1 MRVLISAVGDTDPF
15 RNFHDGALIH
25 IARKYRPEKVIL
37 IFSEHTA
44 KKQGNIEKA
53 LFSIAPNYEPE
64 LIIHDPII
72 SDNEVHIFDVMFQ
85 RFSDILQEYYTKED
99 EFILNLSSATPQIK
113 SALFVINRL
122 NGINVKA
129 VKVSSPEHASNENI
143 GHDNDENI
151 DELIKVNFIDR
162 TIEDNAEKFSQA
174 LLKKTAR
181 DFIEKFDYKAAL
193 DILDQLSDFP
203 NLKSLREEIRDVVN
217 CLSKKKIAYIREKL
231 YDFSRV
237 FKNQSILSDILSF
250 PLDDSQK
257 KALNYYLMIDVLKE
271 REHIA
276 DVLIKAKSLAEFV
289 IEEIIKKDHEGLI
302 VFDGNLPK
310 LNPSFPDCEAIL
322 DDIDKKMK
330 KSRGIEDT
338 EERIF
343 SVQST
348 LNLLSYLN
356 ILEFYEYDSQ
366 LQTAINGILSL
377 NGERNKVAHGLSE
390 IDTRLLSRKKL
401 KQLSENL
408 RLLLVDCLGIDSSY
422 FNYYDKQNKE
432 LTKMLE

>member
-64 LIIHDPII
+64 LIIHDSII

-129 VKVSSPEHASNENI
+129 VQVSSPEHASNENI

-151 DELIKVNFIDR
+151 DELIEVNEDNKVNFIDR
-162 TIEDNAEKFSQA
+162 TIEDNAEKFNQA

-203 NLKSLREEIRDVVN
+203 NLKSVREEIRDVVN
-217 CLSKKKIAYIREKL
+217 CLSK
-231 YDFSRV
+231 
-237 FKNQSILSDILSF
+237 Q
-250 PLDDSQK
+250 
-257 KALNYYLMIDVLKE
+257 DVPK
-271 REHIA
+271 
-276 DVLIKAKSLAEFV
+276 
-289 IEEIIKKDHEGLI
+289 GL
-302 VFDGNLPK
+302 
-310 LNPSFPDCEAIL
+310 
-322 DDIDKKMK
+322 
-330 KSRGIEDT
+330 R
-338 EERIF
+338 
-343 SVQST
+343 
-348 LNLLSYLN
+348 
-356 ILEFYEYDSQ
+356 
-366 LQTAINGILSL
+366 
-377 NGERNKVAHGLSE
+377 H
-390 IDTRLLSRKKL
+390 KKL
-401 KQLSENL
+401 KEEEQKILSAYLTIELQRERGNVSESFIRIKNLTEFILEDYIENRYPGLIDDYCEDIQKYYLSLFDYSKLLKATREFKL
-408 RLLLVDCLGIDSSY
+408 RKTIAPIIEMNSSRNTVAHSLSPLDSDAVKQLGIAMKTLKTLVREQYHFSQSD
-422 FNYYDKQNKE
+422 FNFYQDLNKKL
-432 LTKMLE
+432 LTKLN

>member
-53 LFSIAPNYEPE
+53 LFSIAPDYEPE
-64 LIIHDPII
+64 LIIHDSII

-85 RFSDILQEYYTKED
+85 RFSDILQEYYTTED

-129 VKVSSPEHASNENI
+129 VQVSSPEHASNENI
-143 GHDNDENI
+143 GHDKNI
-151 DELIKVNFIDR
+151 DELIEVNEDNKVNFIDR

-203 NLKSLREEIRDVVN
+203 NLKSVRKEIRDVVN
-217 CLSKKKIAYIREKL
+217 CLSKQDVPQGLRHKKFNEEEQK
-231 YDFSRV
+231 
-237 FKNQSILSDILSF
+237 ILSAYLTIELQRERGNVSESFIRIKNLTEFILEDYIEKRNPGLIDDYCESIQKYYLSLF
-250 PLDDSQK
+250 DYSKLLKATREFKLRKTIAPIIEMNSSRNTVAHSLSPLDSDAVNQLGIAMKTLKTLVREQYHFSQSDFNFYQDLNK
-257 KALNYYLMIDVLKE
+257 KLLT
-271 REHIA
+271 
-276 DVLIKAKSLAEFV
+276 
-289 IEEIIKKDHEGLI
+289 
-302 VFDGNLPK
+302 K
-310 LNPSFPDCEAIL
+310 LN
-322 DDIDKKMK
+322 
-330 KSRGIEDT
+330 
-338 EERIF
+338 
-343 SVQST
+343 
-348 LNLLSYLN
+348 
-356 ILEFYEYDSQ
+356 
-366 LQTAINGILSL
+366 
-377 NGERNKVAHGLSE
+377 
-390 IDTRLLSRKKL
+390 
-401 KQLSENL
+401 
-408 RLLLVDCLGIDSSY
+408 
-422 FNYYDKQNKE
+422 
-432 LTKMLE
+432 

>member
-53 LFSIAPNYEPE
+53 LFSIAPDYEPD
-64 LIIHDPII
+64 LIIHDSII

-129 VKVSSPEHASNENI
+129 VQVSSPEHASNENI

-151 DELIKVNFIDR
+151 DELIEVNEDNKVNFIDR
-162 TIEDNAEKFSQA
+162 TIEDNAEKFNQA

-203 NLKSLREEIRDVVN
+203 NLKSVRKEIRDIVE
-217 CLSKKKIAYIREKL
+217 CLSKQDVPQGLRHKKFNEEEQK
-231 YDFSRV
+231 
-237 FKNQSILSDILSF
+237 ILSAYLTIELQRERGNVSESFIRIKNLTEFILEDYIEKRNPGLIDDYCESIQKYYLSLF
-250 PLDDSQK
+250 DYSKLLKATREFKLRKTIAPIIEMNSSRNTVAHSLSPLDSEAVKQLGIAMKTLKTLVREQYHFSQSDFNFYQDLNK
-257 KALNYYLMIDVLKE
+257 KLLT
-271 REHIA
+271 
-276 DVLIKAKSLAEFV
+276 
-289 IEEIIKKDHEGLI
+289 
-302 VFDGNLPK
+302 K
-310 LNPSFPDCEAIL
+310 LN
-322 DDIDKKMK
+322 
-330 KSRGIEDT
+330 
-338 EERIF
+338 
-343 SVQST
+343 
-348 LNLLSYLN
+348 
-356 ILEFYEYDSQ
+356 
-366 LQTAINGILSL
+366 
-377 NGERNKVAHGLSE
+377 
-390 IDTRLLSRKKL
+390 
-401 KQLSENL
+401 
-408 RLLLVDCLGIDSSY
+408 
-422 FNYYDKQNKE
+422 
-432 LTKMLE
+432 

>member
-53 LFSIAPNYEPE
+53 LFSIAPDYKPE
-64 LIIHDPII
+64 LIIHDSII

-129 VKVSSPEHASNENI
+129 VQVSSPEHASNVNI

-151 DELIKVNFIDR
+151 DELIEVNEDNKVNFIDR
-162 TIEDNAEKFSQA
+162 TIEDNAEKFNQA

-203 NLKSLREEIRDVVN
+203 NLKSVRKEIRDIVE
-217 CLSKKKIAYIREKL
+217 CLSKQDVPQGLRHKKFNEEEQK
-231 YDFSRV
+231 
-237 FKNQSILSDILSF
+237 ILSAYLTIELQRERGNVSESFIRIKNLTEFILEDYIEKRN
-250 PLDDSQK
+250 PGLIDDYCESIQK
-257 KALNYYLMIDVLKE
+257 YYLSLFDYSKLLKAT
-271 REHIA
+271 REFKLRKTIA
-276 DVLIKAKSLAEFV
+276 PIIEMNSSRNTVAHSLSPLNSDAVKQLGIAMKTLKTLVREQYHFSQSDFNFYQDLN
-289 IEEIIKKDHEGLI
+289 KKL
-302 VFDGNLPK
+302 LTK
-310 LNPSFPDCEAIL
+310 LN
-322 DDIDKKMK
+322 
-330 KSRGIEDT
+330 
-338 EERIF
+338 
-343 SVQST
+343 
-348 LNLLSYLN
+348 
-356 ILEFYEYDSQ
+356 
-366 LQTAINGILSL
+366 
-377 NGERNKVAHGLSE
+377 
-390 IDTRLLSRKKL
+390 
-401 KQLSENL
+401 
-408 RLLLVDCLGIDSSY
+408 
-422 FNYYDKQNKE
+422 
-432 LTKMLE
+432 

>member
-64 LIIHDPII
+64 LIIHDSII

-122 NGINVKA
+122 NSINVKA
-129 VKVSSPEHASNENI
+129 VQVSSPEHASNENI

-151 DELIKVNFIDR
+151 DELIEVNEDNKVNFIDR
-162 TIEDNAEKFSQA
+162 TIEDNAEKFNQA

-203 NLKSLREEIRDVVN
+203 NLKSVREEIRDVVN
-217 CLSKKKIAYIREKL
+217 CLSK
-231 YDFSRV
+231 
-237 FKNQSILSDILSF
+237 Q
-250 PLDDSQK
+250 
-257 KALNYYLMIDVLKE
+257 DVPK
-271 REHIA
+271 
-276 DVLIKAKSLAEFV
+276 
-289 IEEIIKKDHEGLI
+289 GL
-302 VFDGNLPK
+302 
-310 LNPSFPDCEAIL
+310 
-322 DDIDKKMK
+322 
-330 KSRGIEDT
+330 R
-338 EERIF
+338 
-343 SVQST
+343 
-348 LNLLSYLN
+348 
-356 ILEFYEYDSQ
+356 
-366 LQTAINGILSL
+366 
-377 NGERNKVAHGLSE
+377 H
-390 IDTRLLSRKKL
+390 KKL
-401 KQLSENL
+401 KEEEQKILSAYLTIELQRERGNVSESFIRIKNL
-408 RLLLVDCLGIDSSY
+408 TEFILEDYIEKRNPGLIDDYCESIQKYYLSLFDYSKLLKATREFKLRKTIAPIIEMNSSRNTVAHSLSPLDSDAVKQLGIAMKTLKTLVREQYHFSQSD
-422 FNYYDKQNKE
+422 FNFYQDLNKKL
-432 LTKMLE
+432 LTKLN

>member
-25 IARKYRPEKVIL
+25 IAKKYRPEKVIL

-64 LIIHDPII
+64 LIIHDSII

-129 VKVSSPEHASNENI
+129 VQVSSPEHASNENI

-151 DELIKVNFIDR
+151 DELIEVNEDNKVNFIDR
-162 TIEDNAEKFSQA
+162 TIEDNAEKFNQA

-203 NLKSLREEIRDVVN
+203 NLKSVREEIRDVVN
-217 CLSKKKIAYIREKL
+217 CLSK
-231 YDFSRV
+231 
-237 FKNQSILSDILSF
+237 Q
-250 PLDDSQK
+250 
-257 KALNYYLMIDVLKE
+257 DVPK
-271 REHIA
+271 
-276 DVLIKAKSLAEFV
+276 
-289 IEEIIKKDHEGLI
+289 GL
-302 VFDGNLPK
+302 
-310 LNPSFPDCEAIL
+310 
-322 DDIDKKMK
+322 
-330 KSRGIEDT
+330 R
-338 EERIF
+338 
-343 SVQST
+343 
-348 LNLLSYLN
+348 
-356 ILEFYEYDSQ
+356 
-366 LQTAINGILSL
+366 
-377 NGERNKVAHGLSE
+377 H
-390 IDTRLLSRKKL
+390 KKL
-401 KQLSENL
+401 KEEEQKILSAYLTIELQRERGNVSESFIRIKNVTEFILEDYIEKRYPGLIDDYCESIQKYYLSLFDYSKLLKATREFKL
-408 RLLLVDCLGIDSSY
+408 RKTIAPIIEMNSSRNTVAHSLSPLDSDAVKQLGIAMKTLKTLVREQYHFSQSD
-422 FNYYDKQNKE
+422 FNFYQDLNKKL
-432 LTKMLE
+432 LTKLN

>member
-53 LFSIAPNYEPE
+53 LFSIAPDYEPE
-64 LIIHDPII
+64 LIIHDSII

-129 VKVSSPEHASNENI
+129 VQVSSPEHASNENI

-151 DELIKVNFIDR
+151 DELIKVNEDNKVNFIDR

-203 NLKSLREEIRDVVN
+203 NLKSVREEIRDVVN
-217 CLSKKKIAYIREKL
+217 CLSK
-231 YDFSRV
+231 
-237 FKNQSILSDILSF
+237 Q
-250 PLDDSQK
+250 
-257 KALNYYLMIDVLKE
+257 DVPK
-271 REHIA
+271 
-276 DVLIKAKSLAEFV
+276 
-289 IEEIIKKDHEGLI
+289 GL
-302 VFDGNLPK
+302 
-310 LNPSFPDCEAIL
+310 
-322 DDIDKKMK
+322 
-330 KSRGIEDT
+330 R
-338 EERIF
+338 
-343 SVQST
+343 
-348 LNLLSYLN
+348 
-356 ILEFYEYDSQ
+356 
-366 LQTAINGILSL
+366 
-377 NGERNKVAHGLSE
+377 H
-390 IDTRLLSRKKL
+390 KKL
-401 KQLSENL
+401 KEEEQKILSAYLTIELQRERGNVSESFIRIKNL
-408 RLLLVDCLGIDSSY
+408 TEFILEDYIEKRNPGLIDDYCESIQKYYLSLFDYSKLLKATREFKLRKTIAPIIEMNSSRNTVAHSLSPLDSDAVKQLGIAMKTLKTLVREQYHFSQSD
-422 FNYYDKQNKE
+422 FNFYQDLNKKL
-432 LTKMLE
+432 LTKLN

>member
-64 LIIHDPII
+64 LIIHDSII

-129 VKVSSPEHASNENI
+129 VQVSSPEHASNENI

-151 DELIKVNFIDR
+151 DELIEVNEDNKVNFIDR
-162 TIEDNAEKFSQA
+162 TIEDNAEKFNQA

-203 NLKSLREEIRDVVN
+203 NLKSVREEIRDVVN
-217 CLSKKKIAYIREKL
+217 CLSK
-231 YDFSRV
+231 
-237 FKNQSILSDILSF
+237 Q
-250 PLDDSQK
+250 
-257 KALNYYLMIDVLKE
+257 DVPK
-271 REHIA
+271 
-276 DVLIKAKSLAEFV
+276 
-289 IEEIIKKDHEGLI
+289 GL
-302 VFDGNLPK
+302 
-310 LNPSFPDCEAIL
+310 
-322 DDIDKKMK
+322 
-330 KSRGIEDT
+330 R
-338 EERIF
+338 
-343 SVQST
+343 
-348 LNLLSYLN
+348 
-356 ILEFYEYDSQ
+356 
-366 LQTAINGILSL
+366 
-377 NGERNKVAHGLSE
+377 H
-390 IDTRLLSRKKL
+390 KKL
-401 KQLSENL
+401 KEEEQKILSAYLTIELQRERGNVSESFIRIKNL
-408 RLLLVDCLGIDSSY
+408 TEFILEDYIEKRNPGLIDDYCESIQKYYLSLFDYSKLLKATREFKLRKTIAPIIQMNSSRNTVAHSLSPLDSDAVKQLGIAMKTLKTLVREQYHFSQSD
-422 FNYYDKQNKE
+422 FNFYQDLNKKL
-432 LTKMLE
+432 LTKLN

>member
-64 LIIHDPII
+64 LIIHDSII

-129 VKVSSPEHASNENI
+129 VQVSSPEHASNENI

-151 DELIKVNFIDR
+151 DELIEVNEDNKVNFIDR
-162 TIEDNAEKFSQA
+162 TIEDNAEKFNQA

-203 NLKSLREEIRDVVN
+203 NLKSVREEIRDVVN
-217 CLSKKKIAYIREKL
+217 CLSK
-231 YDFSRV
+231 
-237 FKNQSILSDILSF
+237 Q
-250 PLDDSQK
+250 
-257 KALNYYLMIDVLKE
+257 DVPK
-271 REHIA
+271 
-276 DVLIKAKSLAEFV
+276 
-289 IEEIIKKDHEGLI
+289 GL
-302 VFDGNLPK
+302 
-310 LNPSFPDCEAIL
+310 
-322 DDIDKKMK
+322 
-330 KSRGIEDT
+330 R
-338 EERIF
+338 
-343 SVQST
+343 
-348 LNLLSYLN
+348 
-356 ILEFYEYDSQ
+356 
-366 LQTAINGILSL
+366 
-377 NGERNKVAHGLSE
+377 H
-390 IDTRLLSRKKL
+390 KKL
-401 KQLSENL
+401 KEEEQKILSAYLTIELQRERGNVSESFIRIKNL
-408 RLLLVDCLGIDSSY
+408 TEFILEDYIEKRYPGLIDEYCEDIQKYYLSLFDYSKLLKATKEFKLKRTIAPIIEMNSSRNMVAHSLSPLDSDAVKQLGIAMKTLKTLVREQYHFSQSD
-422 FNYYDKQNKE
+422 FNFYQDLNKKL
-432 LTKMLE
+432 LTKLN

>member
-53 LFSIAPNYEPE
+53 LFSIAPDYKPE
-64 LIIHDPII
+64 LIIHDSII

-122 NGINVKA
+122 SGINVKA
-129 VKVSSPEHASNENI
+129 VQVSSPEHASNENI

-151 DELIKVNFIDR
+151 DELIEVNEDNKVNFIDR
-162 TIEDNAEKFSQA
+162 TIEDNAEKFNQA

-203 NLKSLREEIRDVVN
+203 NLKSVRKEIRDIVE
-217 CLSKKKIAYIREKL
+217 CLSK
-231 YDFSRV
+231 
-237 FKNQSILSDILSF
+237 Q
-250 PLDDSQK
+250 
-257 KALNYYLMIDVLKE
+257 DVPQ
-271 REHIA
+271 
-276 DVLIKAKSLAEFV
+276 
-289 IEEIIKKDHEGLI
+289 GL
-302 VFDGNLPK
+302 
-310 LNPSFPDCEAIL
+310 
-322 DDIDKKMK
+322 
-330 KSRGIEDT
+330 R
-338 EERIF
+338 
-343 SVQST
+343 
-348 LNLLSYLN
+348 
-356 ILEFYEYDSQ
+356 
-366 LQTAINGILSL
+366 
-377 NGERNKVAHGLSE
+377 H
-390 IDTRLLSRKKL
+390 KKL
-401 KQLSENL
+401 KEEEQKILSAYLTIELQRERGNVSESFIRIKNL
-408 RLLLVDCLGIDSSY
+408 TEFILEDYIEKRNPGLIDDYCESIQKYYLSLFDYSKLLKATREFKLRKTIAPIIEMNSSRNTVAHSLSPLDSDAVKQLGIAMKTLKTLVREQYHFSQSD
-422 FNYYDKQNKE
+422 FNFYQDLNKKL
-432 LTKMLE
+432 LTKLN

>member
-53 LFSIAPNYEPE
+53 LFSIAPDYEPE

-122 NGINVKA
+122 NGINVNA
-129 VKVSSPEHASNENI
+129 VQVSSPEHASNENI

-151 DELIKVNFIDR
+151 DELIEVNEDNKVNFIDR
-162 TIEDNAEKFSQA
+162 TIEDNAEKFNQA

-203 NLKSLREEIRDVVN
+203 NLKSVREEIRDVVN
-217 CLSKKKIAYIREKL
+217 CLSK
-231 YDFSRV
+231 
-237 FKNQSILSDILSF
+237 Q
-250 PLDDSQK
+250 
-257 KALNYYLMIDVLKE
+257 DVPK
-271 REHIA
+271 
-276 DVLIKAKSLAEFV
+276 
-289 IEEIIKKDHEGLI
+289 GL
-302 VFDGNLPK
+302 
-310 LNPSFPDCEAIL
+310 
-322 DDIDKKMK
+322 
-330 KSRGIEDT
+330 R
-338 EERIF
+338 
-343 SVQST
+343 
-348 LNLLSYLN
+348 
-356 ILEFYEYDSQ
+356 
-366 LQTAINGILSL
+366 
-377 NGERNKVAHGLSE
+377 H
-390 IDTRLLSRKKL
+390 KKL
-401 KQLSENL
+401 KEEEQKILSAYLTIELQRERGNVSESFIRIKNL
-408 RLLLVDCLGIDSSY
+408 TEFILEDYIEKRYPGLIDEYCEDIQKYYLSLFDYSKLLKATKEFKLKRTIAPIIEMNSSRNTVAHSLSPLDSDAVKQLGIAMKTLKTLVREQYHFSQSD
-422 FNYYDKQNKE
+422 FNFYQDLNKKL
-432 LTKMLE
+432 LTKLN

>member
-53 LFSIAPNYEPE
+53 LFSIAPDYEPE
-64 LIIHDPII
+64 LIIHDSII

-122 NGINVKA
+122 SGINVKA
-129 VKVSSPEHASNENI
+129 VQVSSPEHASNENI

-151 DELIKVNFIDR
+151 DELIEVNEDNKVNFIDR

-193 DILDQLSDFP
+193 DILDQLTDFP
-203 NLKSLREEIRDVVN
+203 NLKSVREEIRDVVN
-217 CLSKKKIAYIREKL
+217 CLSK
-231 YDFSRV
+231 
-237 FKNQSILSDILSF
+237 Q
-250 PLDDSQK
+250 
-257 KALNYYLMIDVLKE
+257 DVPK
-271 REHIA
+271 
-276 DVLIKAKSLAEFV
+276 
-289 IEEIIKKDHEGLI
+289 GL
-302 VFDGNLPK
+302 
-310 LNPSFPDCEAIL
+310 
-322 DDIDKKMK
+322 
-330 KSRGIEDT
+330 R
-338 EERIF
+338 
-343 SVQST
+343 
-348 LNLLSYLN
+348 
-356 ILEFYEYDSQ
+356 
-366 LQTAINGILSL
+366 
-377 NGERNKVAHGLSE
+377 H
-390 IDTRLLSRKKL
+390 KKL
-401 KQLSENL
+401 KKEEQKILSAYLTIELQRERGNVSESFIRIKNL
-408 RLLLVDCLGIDSSY
+408 TEFILEDYIEKRNPGLIDDYCESIQKYYLSLFDYSKLLKATREFKLRKTIAPIIEMNSSRNTVAHSLSPLDSDAVKQLGIAMKTLKTLVREQYHFSQSD
-422 FNYYDKQNKE
+422 FNFYQDLNKKL
-432 LTKMLE
+432 LTNLN

>member
-53 LFSIAPNYEPE
+53 LFSIAPDYKPE
-64 LIIHDPII
+64 LIIHDSII

-129 VKVSSPEHASNENI
+129 VQVSSPEHASNENI

-151 DELIKVNFIDR
+151 DELIEVNEDNKVNFIDR
-162 TIEDNAEKFSQA
+162 TIEDNAEKFNQA

-203 NLKSLREEIRDVVN
+203 NLKSVRKEIRDIVE
-217 CLSKKKIAYIREKL
+217 CLSKQDVPQGLRHKKFNEEEQK
-231 YDFSRV
+231 
-237 FKNQSILSDILSF
+237 ILSAYLTIELQRERGNVSESFIRIKNLTEFILEDYIEKRNPGLIDDYCESIQKYYLSLF
-250 PLDDSQK
+250 DYSKLLKATREFKLRKTIAPIIEMNSSRNTVAHSLSPLDSDAVKQLGIAMKTLKTLVREQYHFSQSDFNFYQDLNK
-257 KALNYYLMIDVLKE
+257 KLLT
-271 REHIA
+271 
-276 DVLIKAKSLAEFV
+276 
-289 IEEIIKKDHEGLI
+289 
-302 VFDGNLPK
+302 K
-310 LNPSFPDCEAIL
+310 LN
-322 DDIDKKMK
+322 
-330 KSRGIEDT
+330 
-338 EERIF
+338 
-343 SVQST
+343 
-348 LNLLSYLN
+348 
-356 ILEFYEYDSQ
+356 
-366 LQTAINGILSL
+366 
-377 NGERNKVAHGLSE
+377 
-390 IDTRLLSRKKL
+390 
-401 KQLSENL
+401 
-408 RLLLVDCLGIDSSY
+408 
-422 FNYYDKQNKE
+422 
-432 LTKMLE
+432 

>member
-53 LFSIAPNYEPE
+53 LFSIAPDYKPE
-64 LIIHDPII
+64 VKTHDSII

-129 VKVSSPEHASNENI
+129 VQVSSPEHASNENI

-151 DELIKVNFIDR
+151 DELIEVNEDNKVNFIDR

-203 NLKSLREEIRDVVN
+203 NLKSVREEIRDVVN
-217 CLSKKKIAYIREKL
+217 CLSK
-231 YDFSRV
+231 
-237 FKNQSILSDILSF
+237 Q
-250 PLDDSQK
+250 
-257 KALNYYLMIDVLKE
+257 DVPK
-271 REHIA
+271 
-276 DVLIKAKSLAEFV
+276 
-289 IEEIIKKDHEGLI
+289 GL
-302 VFDGNLPK
+302 
-310 LNPSFPDCEAIL
+310 
-322 DDIDKKMK
+322 
-330 KSRGIEDT
+330 R
-338 EERIF
+338 
-343 SVQST
+343 
-348 LNLLSYLN
+348 
-356 ILEFYEYDSQ
+356 
-366 LQTAINGILSL
+366 
-377 NGERNKVAHGLSE
+377 H
-390 IDTRLLSRKKL
+390 KKL
-401 KQLSENL
+401 KEEEQKILSAYLTIELQRERGNVSESFIRIKNL
-408 RLLLVDCLGIDSSY
+408 TEFILEDYIEKRNPGLIDDYCESIQKYYLSLFDYSKLLKATREFKLRKTIAPIIEMNSSRNTVAHSLSPLDSDAVNQLGIAMKTLKTLVREQYHFSQSD
-422 FNYYDKQNKE
+422 FNFYQDLNKKL
-432 LTKMLE
+432 LTKLN

>member
-15 RNFHDGALIH
+15 RNLHDGALIH

-53 LFSIAPNYEPE
+53 LFSIAPDYEPE
-64 LIIHDPII
+64 LIIHDSII

-129 VKVSSPEHASNENI
+129 VQVSSPEHASNENI

-151 DELIKVNFIDR
+151 DELIEVNEDNKVNFIDR

-203 NLKSLREEIRDVVN
+203 NLKSVRKEIRDVVN
-217 CLSKKKIAYIREKL
+217 CLSKQDVPQGLRHKKFNEEEQK
-231 YDFSRV
+231 
-237 FKNQSILSDILSF
+237 ILSAYLTIELQRERGNVSESFIRIKNLTEFILEDYIEKRNPGLIDDYCESIQKYYLSLF
-250 PLDDSQK
+250 DYSKLLKATREFKLRKTIAPIIEMNSSRNTVAHSLSPLDSDAVNQLGIAMKTLKTLVREQYHFSQSDFNFYQDLNK
-257 KALNYYLMIDVLKE
+257 KLLT
-271 REHIA
+271 
-276 DVLIKAKSLAEFV
+276 
-289 IEEIIKKDHEGLI
+289 
-302 VFDGNLPK
+302 K
-310 LNPSFPDCEAIL
+310 LN
-322 DDIDKKMK
+322 
-330 KSRGIEDT
+330 
-338 EERIF
+338 
-343 SVQST
+343 
-348 LNLLSYLN
+348 
-356 ILEFYEYDSQ
+356 
-366 LQTAINGILSL
+366 
-377 NGERNKVAHGLSE
+377 
-390 IDTRLLSRKKL
+390 
-401 KQLSENL
+401 
-408 RLLLVDCLGIDSSY
+408 
-422 FNYYDKQNKE
+422 
-432 LTKMLE
+432 

>member
-53 LFSIAPNYEPE
+53 LFSIAPDYKPE
-64 LIIHDPII
+64 LIIHDSII

-122 NGINVKA
+122 SGINVKA
-129 VKVSSPEHASNENI
+129 VQVSSPEHASNENI

-151 DELIKVNFIDR
+151 DELIEVNEDNKVNFIDR

-193 DILDQLSDFP
+193 DILDQLTDFP
-203 NLKSLREEIRDVVN
+203 NLKSVREEIRDIVE
-217 CLSKKKIAYIREKL
+217 CLSKQDVPQGLRHKKFNEEEQK
-231 YDFSRV
+231 
-237 FKNQSILSDILSF
+237 ILSAYLTIELQRERGNVSESFIRIKNLTEFILEDYIEKRNPGLIDDYCESIQKYYLSLF
-250 PLDDSQK
+250 DYSKLLKATREFKLRKTIAPIIEMNSSRNTVAHSLSPLDSDAVKQLGIAMKTLKTLVREQYHFSQSDFNFYQDLNK
-257 KALNYYLMIDVLKE
+257 KLLT
-271 REHIA
+271 
-276 DVLIKAKSLAEFV
+276 
-289 IEEIIKKDHEGLI
+289 
-302 VFDGNLPK
+302 K
-310 LNPSFPDCEAIL
+310 LN
-322 DDIDKKMK
+322 
-330 KSRGIEDT
+330 
-338 EERIF
+338 
-343 SVQST
+343 
-348 LNLLSYLN
+348 
-356 ILEFYEYDSQ
+356 
-366 LQTAINGILSL
+366 
-377 NGERNKVAHGLSE
+377 
-390 IDTRLLSRKKL
+390 
-401 KQLSENL
+401 
-408 RLLLVDCLGIDSSY
+408 
-422 FNYYDKQNKE
+422 
-432 LTKMLE
+432 

>member
-64 LIIHDPII
+64 LIIHDSII

-129 VKVSSPEHASNENI
+129 VQVSSPEHASNENI

-151 DELIKVNFIDR
+151 DELIEVNEDNKVNFIDR
-162 TIEDNAEKFSQA
+162 TIEDNAEKFNQA

-193 DILDQLSDFP
+193 DILDQLSDSP
-203 NLKSLREEIRDVVN
+203 NLKSVREEIRDIVN
-217 CLSKKKIAYIREKL
+217 CLSK
-231 YDFSRV
+231 
-237 FKNQSILSDILSF
+237 Q
-250 PLDDSQK
+250 
-257 KALNYYLMIDVLKE
+257 DVPK
-271 REHIA
+271 
-276 DVLIKAKSLAEFV
+276 
-289 IEEIIKKDHEGLI
+289 GL
-302 VFDGNLPK
+302 
-310 LNPSFPDCEAIL
+310 
-322 DDIDKKMK
+322 
-330 KSRGIEDT
+330 R
-338 EERIF
+338 
-343 SVQST
+343 
-348 LNLLSYLN
+348 
-356 ILEFYEYDSQ
+356 
-366 LQTAINGILSL
+366 
-377 NGERNKVAHGLSE
+377 H
-390 IDTRLLSRKKL
+390 KKL
-401 KQLSENL
+401 KEEEQKILSAYLTIELQRERGNVSESFIRIKNL
-408 RLLLVDCLGIDSSY
+408 TEFILEDYIEKRNPGLIDDYCESIQKYYLSLFDYSKLLKATREFKLRKTIAPIIEMNSSRNTVAHSLSPLDSDAVKQLGIAMKTLKTLVREQYHFSQSD
-422 FNYYDKQNKE
+422 FNFYQDLNKKL
-432 LTKMLE
+432 LTKLN

>member
-53 LFSIAPNYEPE
+53 LFSISPDYEPE
-64 LIIHDPII
+64 LIIHDSII

-129 VKVSSPEHASNENI
+129 VQVSSPEHASNENI

-151 DELIKVNFIDR
+151 DELIEVNEDNKVNFIDR
-162 TIEDNAEKFSQA
+162 TIEDNAEKFNQA

-193 DILDQLSDFP
+193 DILNQLTDSP
-203 NLKSLREEIRDVVN
+203 NLKSVREEINDVVE
-217 CLSKKKIAYIREKL
+217 CLKK
-231 YDFSRV
+231 
-237 FKNQSILSDILSF
+237 Q
-250 PLDDSQK
+250 
-257 KALNYYLMIDVLKE
+257 DVPQ
-271 REHIA
+271 
-276 DVLIKAKSLAEFV
+276 
-289 IEEIIKKDHEGLI
+289 GL
-302 VFDGNLPK
+302 
-310 LNPSFPDCEAIL
+310 
-322 DDIDKKMK
+322 
-330 KSRGIEDT
+330 
-338 EERIF
+338 
-343 SVQST
+343 Q
-348 LNLLSYLN
+348 
-356 ILEFYEYDSQ
+356 
-366 LQTAINGILSL
+366 
-377 NGERNKVAHGLSE
+377 H
-390 IDTRLLSRKKL
+390 KKL
-401 KQLSENL
+401 KEKEQKILSAYLTIELQRERGNVSESFIRIKNLTEFILKDYIENRYLGLIKNYRKDKNKDYLSIFDYSKLLKTKREFKLL
-408 RLLLVDCLGIDSSY
+408 RTIDPIIKMNSSRNMVAHSINPLDKDAVKQLGIAMKTLKTLVREQYHFSQSD
-422 FNYYDKQNKE
+422 FNFYQDLNKKL
-432 LTKMLE
+432 LTKLN

>member
-53 LFSIAPNYEPE
+53 LFSIAPDYEPE
-64 LIIHDPII
+64 LIIHDSII

-85 RFSDILQEYYTKED
+85 RFSDILQEYYTTED

-129 VKVSSPEHASNENI
+129 VQVSSPEHASNENI

-151 DELIKVNFIDR
+151 DELIEVNEDNKVNFIDR

-203 NLKSLREEIRDVVN
+203 NLKSVRKEIRDVVN
-217 CLSKKKIAYIREKL
+217 CLSKQDVPQGLRHKKFNEEEQK
-231 YDFSRV
+231 
-237 FKNQSILSDILSF
+237 ILSAYLTIELQRERGNVSESFIRIKNLTEFILEDYIEKRNPGLIDDYCESIQKYYLSLF
-250 PLDDSQK
+250 DYSKLLKATREFKLRKTIAPIIEMNSSRNTVAHSLNPLDSDAVKQLGIAMKTLKTLVREQYHFSQSDFNFYQDLNK
-257 KALNYYLMIDVLKE
+257 KLLT
-271 REHIA
+271 
-276 DVLIKAKSLAEFV
+276 
-289 IEEIIKKDHEGLI
+289 
-302 VFDGNLPK
+302 K
-310 LNPSFPDCEAIL
+310 LN
-322 DDIDKKMK
+322 
-330 KSRGIEDT
+330 
-338 EERIF
+338 
-343 SVQST
+343 
-348 LNLLSYLN
+348 
-356 ILEFYEYDSQ
+356 
-366 LQTAINGILSL
+366 
-377 NGERNKVAHGLSE
+377 
-390 IDTRLLSRKKL
+390 
-401 KQLSENL
+401 
-408 RLLLVDCLGIDSSY
+408 
-422 FNYYDKQNKE
+422 
-432 LTKMLE
+432 

>member
-53 LFSIAPNYEPE
+53 LFSIAPDYKPE
-64 LIIHDPII
+64 LIIHDSII

-122 NGINVKA
+122 SGINVKA
-129 VKVSSPEHASNENI
+129 VQVSSPEHASNEKI

-151 DELIKVNFIDR
+151 DELIEVNEDNKVNFIDR
-162 TIEDNAEKFSQA
+162 TIEDNAEKFNQA

-203 NLKSLREEIRDVVN
+203 NLKSVRKEIRDIVE
-217 CLSKKKIAYIREKL
+217 CLSKQDVPQGLRHKKFNEEEQK
-231 YDFSRV
+231 
-237 FKNQSILSDILSF
+237 ILSAYLTIELQRERGNVSESFIRIKNLTEFILEDYIEKRNPGLIDDYCESIQKYYLSLF
-250 PLDDSQK
+250 DYSKLLKATREFKLRKTIAPIIEMNSSRNTVAHSLSPLDSDAVKQLGIAMKTLKTLVREQYHFSQSDFNFYQHLNK
-257 KALNYYLMIDVLKE
+257 KLLT
-271 REHIA
+271 
-276 DVLIKAKSLAEFV
+276 
-289 IEEIIKKDHEGLI
+289 
-302 VFDGNLPK
+302 K
-310 LNPSFPDCEAIL
+310 LN
-322 DDIDKKMK
+322 
-330 KSRGIEDT
+330 
-338 EERIF
+338 
-343 SVQST
+343 
-348 LNLLSYLN
+348 
-356 ILEFYEYDSQ
+356 
-366 LQTAINGILSL
+366 
-377 NGERNKVAHGLSE
+377 
-390 IDTRLLSRKKL
+390 
-401 KQLSENL
+401 
-408 RLLLVDCLGIDSSY
+408 
-422 FNYYDKQNKE
+422 
-432 LTKMLE
+432 

>member
-53 LFSIAPNYEPE
+53 LFSIAPDYKPE
-64 LIIHDPII
+64 VKTHDSII

-129 VKVSSPEHASNENI
+129 VQVSSPEHASNENI

-151 DELIKVNFIDR
+151 DELIEVNEDNKVNFIDR

-203 NLKSLREEIRDVVN
+203 NLKSVRKEIRDVVN
-217 CLSKKKIAYIREKL
+217 CLSK
-231 YDFSRV
+231 
-237 FKNQSILSDILSF
+237 Q
-250 PLDDSQK
+250 
-257 KALNYYLMIDVLKE
+257 DVPK
-271 REHIA
+271 
-276 DVLIKAKSLAEFV
+276 
-289 IEEIIKKDHEGLI
+289 GL
-302 VFDGNLPK
+302 
-310 LNPSFPDCEAIL
+310 
-322 DDIDKKMK
+322 
-330 KSRGIEDT
+330 R
-338 EERIF
+338 
-343 SVQST
+343 
-348 LNLLSYLN
+348 
-356 ILEFYEYDSQ
+356 
-366 LQTAINGILSL
+366 
-377 NGERNKVAHGLSE
+377 H
-390 IDTRLLSRKKL
+390 KKL
-401 KQLSENL
+401 KEEEQKILSAYLTIELQRERGNVSESFIRIKNL
-408 RLLLVDCLGIDSSY
+408 TEFILEDYIEKRNPGLIDDYCESIQKYYLSLFDYSKLLKATREFKLRKTIAPIIEMNSSRNTVAHSLSPLDSDAVNQLGIAMKTLKTLVREQYHFSQSD
-422 FNYYDKQNKE
+422 FNFYQDLNKKL
-432 LTKMLE
+432 LTKLN

>member
-25 IARKYRPEKVIL
+25 IARKYRPEKVVL

-64 LIIHDPII
+64 LIIHDSII
-72 SDNEVHIFDVMFQ
+72 SDNEVHIFDEMFQ

-129 VKVSSPEHASNENI
+129 VQVSSPEHASNENI

-151 DELIKVNFIDR
+151 DELIEVNEDNKVNFIDR

-203 NLKSLREEIRDVVN
+203 NLKSVREEIRDVVN
-217 CLSKKKIAYIREKL
+217 CLSK
-231 YDFSRV
+231 
-237 FKNQSILSDILSF
+237 Q
-250 PLDDSQK
+250 
-257 KALNYYLMIDVLKE
+257 DVPK
-271 REHIA
+271 
-276 DVLIKAKSLAEFV
+276 
-289 IEEIIKKDHEGLI
+289 GL
-302 VFDGNLPK
+302 
-310 LNPSFPDCEAIL
+310 
-322 DDIDKKMK
+322 
-330 KSRGIEDT
+330 R
-338 EERIF
+338 
-343 SVQST
+343 
-348 LNLLSYLN
+348 
-356 ILEFYEYDSQ
+356 
-366 LQTAINGILSL
+366 
-377 NGERNKVAHGLSE
+377 H
-390 IDTRLLSRKKL
+390 KKL
-401 KQLSENL
+401 KEEEQKILSAYLTIELQRERGNVSESFIRIKNL
-408 RLLLVDCLGIDSSY
+408 TEFILEDYIEKRNPGLIDDYCESIQKYYLSLFDYSKLLKATREFKLRKTIAPIIEMNSSRNTVAHSLSPLDSDAVKQLGIAMKTLKTLVREQYHFSQSD
-422 FNYYDKQNKE
+422 FNFYQDLNKKL
-432 LTKMLE
+432 LTKLN

>member
-53 LFSIAPNYEPE
+53 LFSIAPDYEPE
-64 LIIHDPII
+64 LIIHDSII

-129 VKVSSPEHASNENI
+129 VQVSSPEHASNENI

-151 DELIKVNFIDR
+151 DELIEVNEDNKVNFIDR
-162 TIEDNAEKFSQA
+162 TIEDNAEKFNQA

-203 NLKSLREEIRDVVN
+203 NLKSVRDEIRDIVN
-217 CLSKKKIAYIREKL
+217 CLSK
-231 YDFSRV
+231 
-237 FKNQSILSDILSF
+237 Q
-250 PLDDSQK
+250 
-257 KALNYYLMIDVLKE
+257 DVPK
-271 REHIA
+271 
-276 DVLIKAKSLAEFV
+276 
-289 IEEIIKKDHEGLI
+289 GL
-302 VFDGNLPK
+302 
-310 LNPSFPDCEAIL
+310 
-322 DDIDKKMK
+322 
-330 KSRGIEDT
+330 R
-338 EERIF
+338 
-343 SVQST
+343 
-348 LNLLSYLN
+348 
-356 ILEFYEYDSQ
+356 
-366 LQTAINGILSL
+366 
-377 NGERNKVAHGLSE
+377 H
-390 IDTRLLSRKKL
+390 KKL
-401 KQLSENL
+401 KEEEQKILSAYLTIELQRERGNVSESFIRIKNL
-408 RLLLVDCLGIDSSY
+408 TEFILEDYIEKRYPGLIDDYCESIQKYYLSLFDYSKLLKATREFKLRKTIAPIIEMNSSRNTVAHSLSPLDSDAVKQLGIAMKTLKTLVREQYHFSQSD
-422 FNYYDKQNKE
+422 FNFYQDLNKKL
-432 LTKMLE
+432 LTKLN

>member
-53 LFSIAPNYEPE
+53 LFSIAPDYKPE
-64 LIIHDPII
+64 VKTHDSII

-129 VKVSSPEHASNENI
+129 VQVSSPEHASNENI

-151 DELIKVNFIDR
+151 DELIEVNEDNKVNFIDR

-203 NLKSLREEIRDVVN
+203 NLKSVRKEIRDIVE
-217 CLSKKKIAYIREKL
+217 CLSKQDVPQGLRHKKFNEEEQK
-231 YDFSRV
+231 
-237 FKNQSILSDILSF
+237 ILSAYLTIELQRERGNVSESFIRIKNLTEFILEDYIEKRNPGLIDDYCESIQKYYLSLF
-250 PLDDSQK
+250 DYSKLLKATREFKLRKTIAPIIEMNSSRNTVAHSLSPLDSDAVKQLGIAMKTLKTLVREQYHFSQSDFNFYQDLNK
-257 KALNYYLMIDVLKE
+257 KLLT
-271 REHIA
+271 
-276 DVLIKAKSLAEFV
+276 
-289 IEEIIKKDHEGLI
+289 
-302 VFDGNLPK
+302 K
-310 LNPSFPDCEAIL
+310 LN
-322 DDIDKKMK
+322 
-330 KSRGIEDT
+330 
-338 EERIF
+338 
-343 SVQST
+343 
-348 LNLLSYLN
+348 
-356 ILEFYEYDSQ
+356 
-366 LQTAINGILSL
+366 
-377 NGERNKVAHGLSE
+377 
-390 IDTRLLSRKKL
+390 
-401 KQLSENL
+401 
-408 RLLLVDCLGIDSSY
+408 
-422 FNYYDKQNKE
+422 
-432 LTKMLE
+432 

>member
-1 MRVLISAVGDTDPF
+1 MRGLISAVGDTDPF

-64 LIIHDPII
+64 LIIHDSII

-129 VKVSSPEHASNENI
+129 VQVSSPEHASNENI

-151 DELIKVNFIDR
+151 DELIEVNEDNKVNFIDR
-162 TIEDNAEKFSQA
+162 TIEDNAEKFNQA

-203 NLKSLREEIRDVVN
+203 NLKSVREEIRDVVN
-217 CLSKKKIAYIREKL
+217 CLSK
-231 YDFSRV
+231 
-237 FKNQSILSDILSF
+237 Q
-250 PLDDSQK
+250 
-257 KALNYYLMIDVLKE
+257 DVPK
-271 REHIA
+271 
-276 DVLIKAKSLAEFV
+276 
-289 IEEIIKKDHEGLI
+289 GL
-302 VFDGNLPK
+302 
-310 LNPSFPDCEAIL
+310 
-322 DDIDKKMK
+322 
-330 KSRGIEDT
+330 R
-338 EERIF
+338 
-343 SVQST
+343 
-348 LNLLSYLN
+348 
-356 ILEFYEYDSQ
+356 
-366 LQTAINGILSL
+366 
-377 NGERNKVAHGLSE
+377 H
-390 IDTRLLSRKKL
+390 KKL
-401 KQLSENL
+401 KEEEQKILSAYLTIELQRERGNVSESFIRIKNVTEFILEDYIEKRYPGLIDDYCESIQKYYLSLFDYSKLLKATREFKL
-408 RLLLVDCLGIDSSY
+408 RKTIAPIIEMNSSRNTVAHSLSPLDSDAVKQLGIAMKTLKTLVREQYHFSQSD
-422 FNYYDKQNKE
+422 FNFYQDLNKKL
-432 LTKMLE
+432 LTKLN

>member
-53 LFSIAPNYEPE
+53 LFSIAPDYKPE
-64 LIIHDPII
+64 LTIHDSII

-129 VKVSSPEHASNENI
+129 VQVSSPEHASNVNI

-151 DELIKVNFIDR
+151 DELIEVNEDNKVNFIDR
-162 TIEDNAEKFSQA
+162 TIEDNAEKFNQA

-203 NLKSLREEIRDVVN
+203 NLKSVREEIRDVVN
-217 CLSKKKIAYIREKL
+217 CLSK
-231 YDFSRV
+231 
-237 FKNQSILSDILSF
+237 Q
-250 PLDDSQK
+250 
-257 KALNYYLMIDVLKE
+257 DVPK
-271 REHIA
+271 
-276 DVLIKAKSLAEFV
+276 
-289 IEEIIKKDHEGLI
+289 GL
-302 VFDGNLPK
+302 
-310 LNPSFPDCEAIL
+310 
-322 DDIDKKMK
+322 
-330 KSRGIEDT
+330 R
-338 EERIF
+338 
-343 SVQST
+343 
-348 LNLLSYLN
+348 
-356 ILEFYEYDSQ
+356 
-366 LQTAINGILSL
+366 
-377 NGERNKVAHGLSE
+377 H
-390 IDTRLLSRKKL
+390 KKL
-401 KQLSENL
+401 KEEEQKILSAYLTIELQRERGNVSESFIRIKNL
-408 RLLLVDCLGIDSSY
+408 TEFILEDYIEKRYPGLIDEYCEDIQKYYLSLFDYSKLLKATKEFKLKRTIAPIIEMNSSRNTVAHSLSPLDSDAVKQLGIAMKTLKTLVREQYHFSQSD
-422 FNYYDKQNKE
+422 FNFYQDLNKKL
-432 LTKMLE
+432 LTKLN

>member
-53 LFSIAPNYEPE
+53 LFSIAPDYKPE
-64 LIIHDPII
+64 LIIHDSII

-129 VKVSSPEHASNENI
+129 VQVSSPEHASNENI

-151 DELIKVNFIDR
+151 DELIEVNEDNKVNFIDR
-162 TIEDNAEKFSQA
+162 TIEDNAEKFNQA

-193 DILDQLSDFP
+193 DILDQLSDFKDLDSVKSDLE
-203 NLKSLREEIRDVVN
+203 NLKNSLYFQEVPNGIKKKKFDE
-217 CLSKKKIAYIREKL
+217 KKKI
-231 YDFSRV
+231 
-237 FKNQSILSDILSF
+237 ILSAYLTIKLQRERGNVSESFIRIKNLTEFILEDYIENRYQY
-250 PLDDSQK
+250 LIENYLKDK
-257 KALNYYLMIDVLKE
+257 KKDYLSIFDYRKLLKTK
-271 REHIA
+271 REFELLRTIA
-276 DVLIKAKSLAEFV
+276 P
-289 IEEIIKKDHEGLI
+289 IIKMNSSRNMVAHSINPLGSDAVNKLDKAMVSLKTLVKEQYHFSQSDFNFYQDL
-302 VFDGNLPK
+302 NKKLLTK
-310 LNPSFPDCEAIL
+310 LN
-322 DDIDKKMK
+322 
-330 KSRGIEDT
+330 
-338 EERIF
+338 
-343 SVQST
+343 
-348 LNLLSYLN
+348 
-356 ILEFYEYDSQ
+356 
-366 LQTAINGILSL
+366 
-377 NGERNKVAHGLSE
+377 
-390 IDTRLLSRKKL
+390 
-401 KQLSENL
+401 
-408 RLLLVDCLGIDSSY
+408 
-422 FNYYDKQNKE
+422 
-432 LTKMLE
+432 

>member
-53 LFSIAPNYEPE
+53 LFSIAPDYKPE
-64 LIIHDPII
+64 VKTHDSII

-129 VKVSSPEHASNENI
+129 VQVSSPEHASNENI

-151 DELIKVNFIDR
+151 DELIEVNEDNKVNFIDR
-162 TIEDNAEKFSQA
+162 TIEDNAEKFNQA

-203 NLKSLREEIRDVVN
+203 NLKSVREEIRDVVN
-217 CLSKKKIAYIREKL
+217 CLSK
-231 YDFSRV
+231 
-237 FKNQSILSDILSF
+237 Q
-250 PLDDSQK
+250 
-257 KALNYYLMIDVLKE
+257 DVPK
-271 REHIA
+271 
-276 DVLIKAKSLAEFV
+276 
-289 IEEIIKKDHEGLI
+289 GL
-302 VFDGNLPK
+302 
-310 LNPSFPDCEAIL
+310 
-322 DDIDKKMK
+322 
-330 KSRGIEDT
+330 R
-338 EERIF
+338 
-343 SVQST
+343 
-348 LNLLSYLN
+348 
-356 ILEFYEYDSQ
+356 
-366 LQTAINGILSL
+366 
-377 NGERNKVAHGLSE
+377 H
-390 IDTRLLSRKKL
+390 KKL
-401 KQLSENL
+401 KEEEQKILSAYLTIELQRERGNVSESFIRIKNLTEFILEDYIEKRNPGLIDDYCESIQKYYLSLFDYSKLLKATREFKLRKTIAPIIEMNSSRNTVAHSLNPLDSDAVKQLGTAMKTL
-408 RLLLVDCLGIDSSY
+408 KTLVREQYHFSQSD
-422 FNYYDKQNKE
+422 FNFYQDLNKKL
-432 LTKMLE
+432 LTKLN

>member
-53 LFSIAPNYEPE
+53 LFSIAPDYEPE
-64 LIIHDPII
+64 LIIHDSII

-129 VKVSSPEHASNENI
+129 VQVSSPEHASNENI

-151 DELIKVNFIDR
+151 DELIEVNEDNKVNFIDR
-162 TIEDNAEKFSQA
+162 TIEDNAEKFNQA

-203 NLKSLREEIRDVVN
+203 NLKSVREEIRDVVN
-217 CLSKKKIAYIREKL
+217 CLSK
-231 YDFSRV
+231 
-237 FKNQSILSDILSF
+237 Q
-250 PLDDSQK
+250 
-257 KALNYYLMIDVLKE
+257 DVPK
-271 REHIA
+271 
-276 DVLIKAKSLAEFV
+276 
-289 IEEIIKKDHEGLI
+289 GL
-302 VFDGNLPK
+302 
-310 LNPSFPDCEAIL
+310 
-322 DDIDKKMK
+322 
-330 KSRGIEDT
+330 R
-338 EERIF
+338 
-343 SVQST
+343 
-348 LNLLSYLN
+348 
-356 ILEFYEYDSQ
+356 
-366 LQTAINGILSL
+366 
-377 NGERNKVAHGLSE
+377 H
-390 IDTRLLSRKKL
+390 KKL
-401 KQLSENL
+401 KEEEQKILSAYLTIELQRERGNVSESFIRIKNL
-408 RLLLVDCLGIDSSY
+408 TEFILEDYIEKRNPGLIDDYCESIQKYYLSLFDYSKLLKATREFKLRKTIAPIIEMNSSRNTVAHSLSPLDSDAVKQLGIAMKTLKTLVREQYHFSQSD
-422 FNYYDKQNKE
+422 FNFYQDLNKKL
-432 LTKMLE
+432 LTKLN